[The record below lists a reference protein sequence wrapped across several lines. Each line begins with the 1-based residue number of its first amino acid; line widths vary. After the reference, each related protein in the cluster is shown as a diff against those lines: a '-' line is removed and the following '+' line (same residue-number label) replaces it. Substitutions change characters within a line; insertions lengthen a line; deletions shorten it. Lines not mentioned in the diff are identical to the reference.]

1 MTDPKRKLDIKL
13 NIAGRPYELSID
25 REREEI
31 YRKAEREVNKW
42 VAATQSQLV
51 LPTEGY
57 LALAALQLAVQ
68 KLSLLSQRSL
78 DDDLDKLAEL
88 EAMIDNRLNKLG

>member
-1 MTDPKRKLDIKL
+1 MADTKRKLDIKL

-31 YRKAEREVNKW
+31 YRKAEREVNKL
-42 VAATQSQLV
+42 VASTQSQLV
-51 LPTEGY
+51 LHTEGY

-78 DDDLDKLAEL
+78 DDDIDKLAEI
-88 EAMIDNRLNKLG
+88 EAMLDNKLNQL